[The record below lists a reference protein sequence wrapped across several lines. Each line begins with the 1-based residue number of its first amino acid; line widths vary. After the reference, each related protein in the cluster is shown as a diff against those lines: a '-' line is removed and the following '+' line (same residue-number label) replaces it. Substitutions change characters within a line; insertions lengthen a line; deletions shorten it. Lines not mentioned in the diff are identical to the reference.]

1 MKKFRLIIAALL
13 TLGFVQGVWAIAPGG
28 ALGGGGKS
36 AQAHPAQESNPVVE
50 PVQTAHAATL
60 EEQVGMEN
68 SAESAITLQT
78 NRTQD
83 VVIGKGGTEGQS
95 NQEVDNADFN
105 EVVADHNAKKEARRN
120 FKEMVKQL
128 RAHKSGDAPE
138 SPLSDTMLVLCV
150 ILCFLIP
157 PLAVYLYFGTIG
169 TEFWISLVLSLLFFF
184 PGVIYSLIVILMK

>member
-120 FKEMVKQL
+120 FKEMV
-128 RAHKSGDAPE
+128 
-138 SPLSDTMLVLCV
+138 SDTMLVLCV